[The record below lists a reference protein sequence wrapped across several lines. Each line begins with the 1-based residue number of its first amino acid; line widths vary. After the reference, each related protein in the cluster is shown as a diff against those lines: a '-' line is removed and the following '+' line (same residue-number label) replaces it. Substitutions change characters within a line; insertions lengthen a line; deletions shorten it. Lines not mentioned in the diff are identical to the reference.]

1 MNPINTS
8 ESNNNDPE
16 SAENGLAKFTDAAT
30 SGYALLNQLNVL
42 RNQNKTNN
50 SPNTQSGPAN
60 PFTNP
65 GSGGIQKEAVTPE
78 SPKTPTA
85 EVAKGKK
92 EIIRN
97 NVVPFTKKVIP
108 VAKGYSKVDP
118 SGEARKN
125 MDQITT
131 KSVIAALLKQGPNE
145 AQKVLNTELKY

>member
-8 ESNNNDPE
+8 ESNNNDSE
-16 SAENGLAKFTDAAT
+16 SAENGLVNYAA
-30 SGYALLNQLNVL
+30 ARIEWLNQLNVL

-118 SGEARKN
+118 SGEASNN
-125 MDQITT
+125 MVQITT
-131 KSVIAALLKQGPNE
+131 ESVEKILSNRGPSEAEILLNQERGT
-145 AQKVLNTELKY
+145 V

>member
-1 MNPINTS
+1 MNPTNTQ
-8 ESNNNDPE
+8 EFNDNDSE
-16 SAENGLAKFTDAAT
+16 SAENGLVNYAA
-30 SGYALLNQLNVL
+30 ARIEWLNQLNVL

-97 NVVPFTKKVIP
+97 NTVPFTKKVRP
-108 VAKGYSKVDP
+108 VVKGYSKVDP

>member
-118 SGEARKN
+118 SGEARNN
-125 MDQITT
+125 MVQITT
-131 KSVIAALLKQGPNE
+131 ESVKAALLEQGPSG